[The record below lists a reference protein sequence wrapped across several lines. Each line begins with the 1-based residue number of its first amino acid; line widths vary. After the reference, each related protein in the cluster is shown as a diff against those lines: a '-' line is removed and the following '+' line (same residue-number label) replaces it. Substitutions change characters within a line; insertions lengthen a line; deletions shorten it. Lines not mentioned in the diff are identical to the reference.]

1 MKKVLLAFAAAAAL
15 SATAPAPASACD
27 PSLPTCD
34 PQGTV
39 ADVMELVGTL
49 TWPIIS
55 RLP

>member
-1 MKKVLLAFAAAAAL
+1 MKKVLLGLAAAAAL
-15 SATAPAPASACD
+15 TATTPQAAMACNPD
-27 PSLPTCD
+27 YPHCD

-39 ADVMELVGTL
+39 ADVLELVGTL